1 MTHQKPGAI
10 AGRIQSMNQMHTL
23 PRTSTNIVYRMA
35 VSGIVFLLM
44 IASSSHIHAAQCGG
58 LPKGWLPAN
67 AEIPEERIVIP
78 LGHESAPDVPR
89 DPCKCTGT
97 SCSPAAPTPGPD
109 HRLGSV
115 SSRDADLGPV
125 RIPLLRMRQ
134 SEYPD
139 TVVAGLRHEVVLGIL
154 RPPCGV

>member
-1 MTHQKPGAI
+1 
-10 AGRIQSMNQMHTL
+10 MNQMQAL
-23 PRTSTNIVYRMA
+23 PRTTTNIVHRLA

-44 IASSSHIHAAQCGG
+44 IASSSHIDAAQCGG

-67 AEIPEERIVIP
+67 SPVTAERIVIP
-78 LGHESAPDVPR
+78 IGLESAPDSPR
-89 DPCKCTGT
+89 APCKCTGT

-134 SEYPD
+134 SEFPD
-139 TVVAGLRHEVVLGIL
+139 TVVAELRYEVVLGIL